1 VGVDPRGDGQIRSTG
16 VGVNGVLVLHGLKR
30 DARVALVRILHR
42 QLGHELV
49 LEVGLVPILSD
60 QFFANGT
67 IHNINN
73 NINTNINM

>member
-1 VGVDPRGDGQIRSTG
+1 STG
-16 VGVNGVLVLHGLKR
+16 SNAMRASRSGGFFTDNDNSFMDMVMNW
-30 DARVALVRILHR
+30 I
-42 QLGHELV
+42 